1 MYRRS
6 IGGDR
11 LIEGIIQLGQAALKE
26 RGLLENIIKEIEP
39 EVKGKV
45 RYVFKLN
52 FDTKNQKIDI
62 DVNEEMSR
70 DTAYKYCF
78 VGSLYGNSIQW
89 YASSS
94 SLGYFLNQTIYNLTS
109 IDLGEY
115 LNSKIKYI
123 LENFCI
129 YINDKDVKYVIDLKK
144 LGLDV
149 DVKAKYQEHI
159 KEGKKGSKFSDVLTK
174 KIEDYIKNKYD
185 MKLKD
190 FGIFVLCI
198 DGKPL
203 TDYDEYK
210 NAVIESKK
218 PKTSQKSKGEKSVC
232 HICGGSEN
240 VIENMEKNMTNTK
253 LKFYTTNLLVFASE
267 LNKSKYNRNLQ
278 LCQNC
283 LNSLLAGETYLMNNL
298 NTRLAK
304 FNVYI
309 LPHFIYGDVI
319 NIKDLDFVK
328 DKIKN
333 SFDTLKNL
341 ESIDDLRE
349 DIDMS
354 LSLEDSDHYFLL
366 NFIFYTKNQASTKVQ
381 RFIKDVNP
389 SIFKRLAGAIKT
401 SSGELNNFIPD
412 IKFNLN
418 TIYSMVPIR
427 ESKGEATEYRNI
439 LNIYDAILSTRSLD
453 RQKLI
458 NDFCRAAQIIFR
470 RQGDSSFK
478 EYNISF
484 YQRVETYINK
494 TLIFTKVL
502 EKVGCLKE
510 GEGMDVRELSLKDDL
525 KKYIETMKYDEQRT
539 ALFLLGYLIGEIG
552 NAQRKRLGDKKPIL
566 NKINFNGI
574 DKQKL
579 MRLSTDVFNK
589 LNQEKANDKPLR
601 VYNEGIYYEFKRL
614 IDKNLSNWTLNKN
627 ENLYY
632 ILSGYSYASVKP
644 FLKEDDVN
652 EQ

>member
-1 MYRRS
+1 M
-6 IGGDR
+6 
-11 LIEGIIQLGQAALKE
+11 IEGIIQLGQAALKE
-26 RGLLENIIKEIEP
+26 RGLLDNIIKELEP

-52 FDTKNQKIDI
+52 FDTQDLKIDI
-62 DVNEEMSR
+62 DVNEEMSS

-78 VGSLYGNSIQW
+78 VGSADGANSPQW

-94 SLGYFLNQTIYNLTS
+94 SLGYFLNQTIYNLNS
-109 IDLGEY
+109 IDLGEF
-115 LNSKIKYI
+115 LNSKMKYI
-123 LENFCI
+123 LENF
-129 YINDKDVKYVIDLKK
+129 YIDLQDEDLKRFRYAIDLKK
-144 LGLDV
+144 LGLYI

-159 KEGKKGSKFSDVLTK
+159 KEGKKGSKFSDALTK
-174 KIEDYIKNKYD
+174 EIEEYIKNKYD

-198 DGKPL
+198 DGIPL

-210 NAVIESKK
+210 KAVIESKK
-218 PKTSQKSKGEKSVC
+218 PKTSSKSKGENSVC
-232 HICGGSEN
+232 HLCGGSEN
-240 VIENMEKNMTNTK
+240 VSDDLTK
-253 LKFYTTNLLVFASE
+253 TKIKFYTTNLSNFASE
-267 LNKSKYNRNLQ
+267 LNKNKYKRNLQ
-278 LCQNC
+278 LCENC

-354 LSLEDSDHYFLL
+354 LSLENSNHYFLL

-439 LNIYDAILSTRSLD
+439 LNIYDAILSTRHLD

-502 EKVGCLKE
+502 EKIGCLKE

-601 VYNEGIYYEFKRL
+601 VYNEGVYYEFKRL
-614 IDKNLSNWTLNKN
+614 IDKNLSNWSLNKN

>member
-1 MYRRS
+1 M
-6 IGGDR
+6 
-11 LIEGIIQLGQAALKE
+11 IEGIIQLGQAALKE
-26 RGLLENIIKEIEP
+26 RGLLDNIIKEIEP

-52 FDTKNQKIDI
+52 FNTQDVVVDI
-62 DVNEEMSR
+62 DVKEEMSKE
-70 DTAYKYCF
+70 TAYKYCF
-78 VGSLYGNSIQW
+78 VGSADGANSPQW

-94 SLGYFLNQTIYNLTS
+94 SLGYFLNQTVYNLTNVN
-109 IDLGEY
+109 LGEF

-123 LENFCI
+123 LDNFF
-129 YINDKDVKYVIDLKK
+129 IDLEDDSLKRFRYAIDLTK
-144 LGLDV
+144 IGIDV
-149 DVKAKYQEHI
+149 DVKEKYREHI
-159 KEGKKGSKFSDVLTK
+159 EQGNKGSKFSDTLAK
-174 KIEDYIKNKYD
+174 EIENYLKNKYD

-198 DGKPL
+198 DGVPL
-203 TDYDEYK
+203 TEYDEYK

-218 PKTSQKSKGEKSVC
+218 PKSSTKAKEGKSIC
-232 HICGGSEN
+232 HICGSSEN
-240 VIENMEKNMTNTK
+240 VSDDLTK
-253 LKFYTTNLLVFASE
+253 TKIKFYTTNLSNFASE
-267 LNKSKYNRNLQ
+267 LNKNNYKRNMQ
-278 LCQNC
+278 LCENC

-298 NTRLAK
+298 TTRLAK
-304 FNVYI
+304 FNVFI

-319 NIKDLDFVK
+319 DIKELDFVK
-328 DKIKN
+328 DKINN
-333 SFDTLKNL
+333 SFETLKNL

-349 DIDMS
+349 NIDMS
-354 LSLEDSDHYFLL
+354 LSLEGSQYYFLL

-389 SIFKRLAGAIKT
+389 TIFKRLAGAIKT
-401 SSGELNNFIPD
+401 SSDELKHFIPD

-439 LNIYDAILSTRSLD
+439 LNIYDAILSTNPLNRE
-453 RQKLI
+453 KLI
-458 NDFCRAAQIIFR
+458 NDFCKAASIIFR
-470 RQGDSSFK
+470 RQGDAGFK

-494 TLIFTKVL
+494 TLVFTKVL
-502 EKVGCLKE
+502 EKIGCLKE
-510 GEGMDVRELSLKDDL
+510 GEGMDVKGLSLRDDL

-552 NAQRKRLGDKKPIL
+552 NVQRKRLGDKKPIL

-632 ILSGYSYASVKP
+632 ILSGYSYASVRP
-644 FLKEDDVN
+644 FLKEDDLN
-652 EQ
+652 E